1 MERYNQVKVLL
12 KNWETAFLQEH
23 KRRPNKTDVENASN
37 ETQELYKEYRS
48 LKQGQLDVSTE
59 SVFTPKS
66 GQVASP
72 RLARSADAAGDSEGS
87 ASWGS
92 HLNRAC
98 VTPKLTPKE
107 RDSLKASAQ
116 FYGMKLKANLGGAS
130 KERPVSLKKSF
141 TPRSRPAI
149 GSPDVKT
156 RNHLAFPKPPGTP
169 ISPPELLQDTPSE
182 PSDTSSHISLKEPPP
197 KPAWNPSA
205 LGQPIKKQHQLQAM
219 VGQRMASLNQEWLQ
233 RCELRNGAEPMEVTA
248 AEQRNVNREQCDST
262 WEPLA
267 EGAIESTDLH
277 ITSNNDEF
285 AHSVTSPTH
294 SVLAFT
300 PGPSQHAASPSL
312 PLTFGRLDKS
322 PEKPKQK
329 AVETPGRNSIVR
341 SRVTDSVSSRNKREG
356 VWDPDQ
362 QPLERKF
369 PVRQRICVESKAS
382 LAEAGMG
389 AHNQLD
395 SKGPMSNGSK
405 QLQDID
411 VGQVMK
417 NRTRPRQQSPQEVDG
432 MPQET
437 IAGGEASAILS
448 KGKRKK
454 RQREISAEQ
463 DAVEESPKVS
473 KKRRKT
479 KMSPDNGEKSSP
491 VQNRRKRGARRNDSS
506 DDPSMESPASEQGA
520 KPVSEDLFGELE
532 EETAQRISVKTAKAT
547 RMPQIKSENF
557 VRINLKKKSHVKS
570 FALNGQRL
578 RKQMWKQKWQK
589 KGEQF
594 GGGGKHFNRGGDTCF
609 RCGGIGHWAS
619 QCPGSVPVVRQEV
632 VEIEEEEE
640 VSLPTLED
648 VARMTNTQLQS
659 TSAEVP
665 SGWCQGPV
673 ATLNVVRAVY
683 EPPEPPSPMQ
693 ALYELEPDGKVKET
707 PAEVYDTLSE
717 LGYSSFRPGQEQAVM
732 RILSGLSSLVILS
745 TGMGKSLCYQLP
757 AYMYAKRSRC
767 ITLVISP
774 LVSLMDDQVS
784 GLPPKLKAVCIHS
797 NMTRTQRETAIEKVK
812 QGKVHVL
819 LLSPE
824 ALVGGGQSGSSCL
837 PPAEQLPPVAFACI
851 DEAHCVSEWSHNFR
865 PCYLRLCKVLRE
877 RLGVNCLLGLT
888 ATATRATAEDVAR
901 HLGVSQEGG
910 IPVRMASVPPNLHLS
925 VSMDR
930 NRDQALVTLLKG
942 ERFGCLDSVIVYCTR
957 REETQRISALLRTSL
972 QGVTVSNLNSQEQE
986 EATVSD
992 RKKAQALKKI
1002 RRPLKWIAESY
1013 HAGMSAAERRRV
1025 QNNFMCG
1032 QLRLVV
1038 ATVAFGMGLDK
1049 SDVRGIIHYNMPKNF
1064 ESYVQEIGRAGRDGK
1079 DAQCHLFLDPEEH
1092 DMDELRRHI
1101 YSDSVDCIT
1110 VKRLVQK
1117 VFPKCKCRDLER
1129 EQQALTNAGEVEDS
1143 ELLEFL
1149 AQSGEE
1155 QDGMCDTP
1163 SSGTDPVCDTPSSG
1177 RDPVCDT
1184 PVSGRDPVCDTP
1196 IIGRDPSMR
1205 TPRLCH
1211 RHERA
1216 IPIEETVQGLDIRE
1230 EAIET
1235 LLCYLELHPSHWL
1248 EQMHPTL
1255 SHCRVVCYSGPQ
1267 QLRQLASSCPP
1278 VAVCLAR
1285 ERLAGVDHT
1294 HVSSVEFNVVELADS
1309 MGWEMVPVKRALR
1322 DLQWK
1327 QQPERGF
1334 KGTGRSGVLVEFGR
1348 LSFHFRS
1355 YGDLTDQ
1362 ELDEVCDFLHQKVT
1376 SRERTSLNQLKSCF
1390 RAFQSVAYRTSSACA
1405 EQISAERSA
1414 QLKALLW
1421 EYFEKRVTE
1430 EAKVEDP
1437 DEELREIKLQE
1448 SKDQVRSD
1456 IRHFL
1461 SIHQEERF
1469 SGRALARIFH
1479 GIGSP
1484 CYPAQVFGRDR
1495 RFWRKYIHLDFNEL
1509 MNLSKEEIIRLK

>member
-1 MERYNQVKVLL
+1 MERYNEVKVLL
-12 KNWETAFLQEH
+12 KKWETAFLQEH
-23 KRRPNKTDVENASN
+23 KRKPNKTDVESASN
-37 ETQELYKEYRS
+37 ETQELYKEFKS
-48 LKQGQLDVSTE
+48 LKKEQLDISTDT
-59 SVFTPKS
+59 VFTPKS
-66 GQVASP
+66 GQVMETSP
-72 RLARSADAAGDSEGS
+72 KPTHRADAAGDSEGS
-87 ASWGS
+87 ASWGI
-92 HLNRAC
+92 HLNRAS
-98 VTPKLTPKE
+98 VTPKLTSKE

-116 FYGMKLKANLGGAS
+116 FYGMKLKANLGGALR
-130 KERPVSLKKSF
+130 EHPVSLKKSF
-141 TPRSRPAI
+141 TPRFRPLD
-149 GSPDVKT
+149 SPDVKIK
-156 RNHLAFPKPPGTP
+156 NNLASPKSLDTP
-169 ISPPELLQDTPSE
+169 SSPLALLQDPPSE
-182 PSDTSSHISLKEPPP
+182 PFDTLSHVSLKEPPH
-197 KPAWNPSA
+197 KPVMNPPTQ
-205 LGQPIKKQHQLQAM
+205 GQPIKKQHQLQAM

-233 RCELRNGAEPMEVTA
+233 RCELRNGVEAMEVTA
-248 AEQRNVNREQCDST
+248 AEQRTVNRQQCNT
-262 WEPLA
+262 MREALG
-267 EGAIESTDLH
+267 EGAIEENCKSVKGPP
-277 ITSNNDEF
+277 NNDEL
-285 AHSVTSPTH
+285 TH
-294 SVLAFT
+294 STQHTVASPKQKVQAYT
-300 PGPSQHAASPSL
+300 PVFSPHAAAPSL
-312 PLTFGRLDKS
+312 PLTFGRQDTRPENPKLKAEEISDFGRSSSVRSQGNDLVSPAIRREEIWDPEHQPLKRKS
-322 PEKPKQK
+322 PLRKQ
-329 AVETPGRNSIVR
+329 
-341 SRVTDSVSSRNKREG
+341 
-356 VWDPDQ
+356 
-362 QPLERKF
+362 
-369 PVRQRICVESKAS
+369 ICGESKMS
-382 LAEAGMG
+382 SEAGQV
-389 AHNQLD
+389 AQLD
-395 SKGPMSNGSK
+395 SKGPMSEHSK
-405 QLQDID
+405 RWQDTD
-411 VGQVMK
+411 ESRAMK
-417 NRTRPRQQSPQEVDG
+417 NRTGQMQESLQEVD
-432 MPQET
+432 MSQEN
-437 IAGGEASAILS
+437 IAAEQVSVILA

-454 RQREISAEQ
+454 RQRETSAEP
-463 DAVEESPKVS
+463 DTVEVSPKVS

-479 KMSPDNGEKSSP
+479 NRSPDNSENSSS
-491 VQNRRKRGARRNDSS
+491 VRKRRKKGARCQMDDS
-506 DDPSMESPASEQGA
+506 DDPAMESPASEQVTKA
-520 KPVSEDLFGELE
+520 VSEDLFGELE
-532 EETAQRISVKTAKAT
+532 EEPVQRSSVKTVNT

-557 VRINLKKKSHVKS
+557 VRINLKKKSHVKCV
-570 FALNGQRL
+570 ALNGHRL

-594 GGGGKHFNRGGDTCF
+594 GGGGGGGGKHFNRSGDTCF
-609 RCGGIGHWAS
+609 RCGGMGHWAS

-632 VEIEEEEE
+632 AETEEEEE

-648 VARMTNTQLQS
+648 VARMTNTQLRPN
-659 TSAEVP
+659 TNEGL
-665 SGWCQGPV
+665 SGWCQDPV
-673 ATLNVVRAVY
+673 VTVNVVRAVY
-683 EPPEPPSPMQ
+683 EPPTPPPPMQ
-693 ALYELEPDGKVKET
+693 PLYELGPDGRVKET
-707 PAEVYDTLSE
+707 PSEVYDNLSE
-717 LGYSSFRPGQEQAVM
+717 LGYRSFRSGQEQAVM

-767 ITLVISP
+767 ISLVISP

-797 NMTRTQRETAIEKVK
+797 NMTRTQREAAIEKVK

-824 ALVGGGQSGSSCL
+824 ALVGGGFSGSSCL
-837 PPAEQLPPVAFACI
+837 PPADQLPPVAFACI

-888 ATATRATAEDVAR
+888 ATATRATAEDVAH
-901 HLGVSQEGG
+901 HLGVSPEGG

-972 QGVTVSNLNSQEQE
+972 QGVTVSANSHLNSQEQE
-986 EATVSD
+986 DTTVSD

-1079 DAQCHLFLDPEEH
+1079 DAQCHLFLDPEGQ

-1101 YSDSVDCIT
+1101 YTDSVDYIA
-1110 VKRLVQK
+1110 VKKLVRK
-1117 VFPKCKCRDLER
+1117 VFPKCKCRDLHR
-1129 EQQALTNAGEVEDS
+1129 EQQALINAGEVDDS
-1143 ELLEFL
+1143 ELLQFL
-1149 AQSGEE
+1149 EQGEE
-1155 QDGMCDTP
+1155 QDSM
-1163 SSGTDPVCDTPSSG
+1163 CDTPSSG

-1184 PVSGRDPVCDTP
+1184 P
-1196 IIGRDPSMR
+1196 SMGAE
-1205 TPRLCH
+1205 RLCH

-1216 IPIEETVQGLDIRE
+1216 VPIEETVQSLDIRE

-1235 LLCYLELHPSHWL
+1235 MLCYLELNPSHWL
-1248 EQMHPTL
+1248 EQLHPTL

-1267 QLRQLASSCPP
+1267 QLRLLARSCPP

-1294 HVSSVEFNVVELADS
+1294 HVSSTEFNVVELADS
-1309 MGWEMVPVKRALR
+1309 MGWEVVPVKRALR
-1322 DLQWK
+1322 DLQWRR
-1327 QQPERGF
+1327 QPDKGF
-1334 KGTGRSGVLVEFGR
+1334 KGTGRSGVLVEFSK

-1362 ELDEVCDFLHQKVT
+1362 ELDQVCDFLHHKVT

-1390 RAFQSVAYRTSSACA
+1390 HAFQSVAYRTSSACA
-1405 EQISAERSA
+1405 EKMSAERSA
-1414 QLKALLW
+1414 QLKALLLD
-1421 EYFEKRVTE
+1421 YFEKRDTE
-1430 EAKVEDP
+1430 LEAKVEDP
-1437 DEELREIKLQE
+1437 DEELQQIKVQE
-1448 SKDQVRSD
+1448 AKDQVRSD
-1456 IRHFL
+1456 VRHFL
-1461 SIHQEERF
+1461 SIHEEERF

-1484 CYPAQVFGRDR
+1484 CYPAQVYGRDR
-1495 RFWRKYIHLDFNEL
+1495 RFWRKYIHLDFNEI